1 MKIRI
6 QFTDQDIANGKLGSV
21 QESPLALAFRR
32 WVERD
37 GDVLTHLNITH
48 CIFIWQ
54 VQGQRKMH
62 MHRAMVPRKHQQAF
76 FKAMFGKYEEVI
88 YEWDS
93 EEKPKDV

>member
-6 QFTDQDIANGKLGSV
+6 QFTDQDIANGKHGSV

-37 GDVLTHLNITH
+37 GDALTHLSVTH
-48 CIFIWQ
+48 RLFVWQ
-54 VQGQRKMH
+54 VQGDPAV
-62 MHRAMVPRKHQQAF
+62 HRATVPMDYRQEF
-76 FKAMFGKYEEVI
+76 LEAMYGGCEWST

-93 EEKPKDV
+93 EGETKDV